1 MAKTPAIKK
10 KLPFQ
15 FVLDE
20 LEPLTPLI
28 KPMFGCYAVYVGEK
42 LVLFLCDS
50 EKWDAQRGL
59 WLPTTPEL
67 YASLAADFSTA
78 RVLALDPAQAKLNKS
93 PWLLL
98 PAGVPEFEG
107 QALRACELILQRDPR
122 IGRVPK
128 QKPLSPKRQ
137 PKRNKP

>member
-1 MAKTPAIKK
+1 MEKRMATKK

-20 LEPLTPLI
+20 LELLDPLV
-28 KPMFGCYAVYVGEK
+28 KPMFGCHAVYLGEK

-50 EKWDAQRGL
+50 EKWEAQKGL

-98 PAGVPEFEG
+98 PANVPEFEA
-107 QALRACELILQRDPR
+107 QALHACELILQGDPR
-122 IGRVPK
+122 IGRLPK
-128 QKPLSPKRQ
+128 QKPLT
-137 PKRNKP
+137 PKRNPKRIKP